1 MDVTVAIAILLAAAG
16 IGYAMSKASKIRKE
30 LNEFADVE
38 KPKRLSKREKR
49 LEQIRAGEPEYVPPT
64 IDDLVSEEIVE
75 IGADQI
81 PGGEGLAPAVL
92 LRVYRRDTA
101 PNDDCAP
108 ADRRFV
114 VADGIELGD
123 AGLEDVRLLCMTHE
137 TAPPVDGMDVDDAE
151 VNSTDIDDA
160 DEDGSGSESA

>member
-101 PNDDCAP
+101 PNDDCARIGGS
-108 ADRRFV
+108 AVRRRRRYRTGRRRPRRCE
-114 VADGIELGD
+114 VAVHDARDG
-123 AGLEDVRLLCMTHE
+123 
-137 TAPPVDGMDVDDAE
+137 P
-151 VNSTDIDDA
+151 
-160 DEDGSGSESA
+160 SGRRHGRR

>member
-1 MDVTVAIAILLAAAG
+1 VDVTVAIAILIAVAG
-16 IGYAMSKASKIRKE
+16 IGYAMSKASKVRKE

-64 IDDLVSEEIVE
+64 IDDLVSEEVVE

-101 PNDDCAP
+101 PDDDCAP
-108 ADRRFV
+108 ADRRIGGSADRRRRRYRTGRRRPRRCE
-114 VADGIELGD
+114 VAVHDARDG
-123 AGLEDVRLLCMTHE
+123 
-137 TAPPVDGMDVDDAE
+137 P
-151 VNSTDIDDA
+151 
-160 DEDGSGSESA
+160 SGRPHGRR